1 MDDVATT
8 VEGPAVAAPSRC
20 PVDHAAVTSPPIVE
34 ADTTTIGSRCPVDHA
49 SMAAEADRQATPRS
63 ANDIRM
69 RRLLR
74 IDPNAPKVSLIDA
87 HNAFSRSVFVS
98 GVRCLATYIVL
109 PLLAPILGLS
119 GAVGPLVSIALS
131 AVSVTAIVI
140 SARRFFG
147 SDHPWRW
154 VHAVI
159 GTAIVLLLAVSFVLD
174 VLNLVNAV

>member
-8 VEGPAVAAPSRC
+8 IDGPTVAAPSRC
-20 PVDHAAVTSPPIVE
+20 PVDHSAMSSAPVVETAAPAS
-34 ADTTTIGSRCPVDHA
+34 AGRCPVDHA
-49 SMAAEADRQATPRS
+49 GMAAEADRQATPRS
-63 ANDIRM
+63 ANDVRM

-109 PLLAPILGLS
+109 PLLAPIIGLS
-119 GAVGPLVSIALS
+119 GAVGPLVSILLS
-131 AVSVTAIVI
+131 AVSVTAIII

-147 SDHPWRW
+147 SDHKWRW
-154 VHAVI
+154 VHAYI
-159 GTAIVLLLAVSFVLD
+159 GTAILLLLAVSAVLD
-174 VLNLVNAV
+174 VLNLAQLV